1 MARLP
6 EVPRLEP
13 KLPPRPR
20 PTKDAEMEPHR
31 MGLAYVVP
39 AALAAPVIVLTVL
52 GAWGDARLHWGWLTP
67 AGAVLGFVCGL
78 VNMVRITTRLGK

>member
-6 EVPRLEP
+6 DVPDLNP

-20 PTKDAEMEPHR
+20 QLPVHDDEPHR

-39 AALAAPVIVLTVL
+39 ASLAAPVIVLTVL

-67 AGAVLGFVCGL
+67 AAAVLGFVVGL
-78 VNMVRITTRLGK
+78 VNMVRITSRLDR